1 MEGRPPNLPP
11 AAGARSKVV
20 VPEPLKWHGKLAA
33 WLIWALINTLASTLR
48 WRFDDR
54 SGLCWAGGT
63 DRAIF
68 VFWPNRLALSFN
80 LYRRHVAK
88 PTTGR
93 RVAALI
99 SASRDGGLLA
109 RVMGLSGVV
118 PARGSSSRRGA
129 AALRELVS
137 AAKAGCD
144 LAITPDGPRGPCYQV
159 QEGVILA
166 AQLTGLPIVPLSYR
180 LGWKLTLRSWDHFHV
195 PLPFSRVEVMLGAP
209 IGVPRDTDEA
219 GRARLRE
226 ELQVRLMAITHD

>member
-11 AAGARSKVV
+11 VPGRRSGVV
-20 VPEPLKWHGKLAA
+20 APEPLKWHGALAA

-54 SGLCWAGGT
+54 SGLCGAGGT
-63 DRAIF
+63 HRAIF
-68 VFWPNRLALSFN
+68 VFWHNRLALSFN
-80 LYRRHVAK
+80 LYRRLVAR
-88 PTTGR
+88 PTAGR
-93 RVAALI
+93 RAVALI

-118 PARGSSSRRGA
+118 AARGSSSRRGA

-144 LAITPDGPRGPCYQV
+144 LAITPDGPRGPCYEV
-159 QEGVILA
+159 QEGVVLA

-180 LGWKLTLRSWDHFHV
+180 LGWKKTLLSWDRFQV
-195 PLPFSRVEVMLGAP
+195 PLPFSRVDVMLGEP
-209 IGVPRDTDEA
+209 IAVPRDTDEA
-219 GRARLRE
+219 GRARLRD
-226 ELQVRLMAITHD
+226 ELQGRLMAITHD